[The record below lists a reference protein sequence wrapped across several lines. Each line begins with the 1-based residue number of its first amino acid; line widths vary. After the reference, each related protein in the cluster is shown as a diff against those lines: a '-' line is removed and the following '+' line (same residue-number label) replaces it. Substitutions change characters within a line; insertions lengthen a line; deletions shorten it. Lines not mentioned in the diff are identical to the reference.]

1 MTTFVLDCSVTMSW
15 VFPDEASEATDRLRE
30 SMIEGRAFVP
40 ALWPVEV
47 GNVLLTATRRGRISA
62 GEWPRIRTNLEALP
76 VEIDPVYTSRAW
88 GAALELAREHR
99 LSGYDAAYLELAVR
113 MQLPLATL
121 DRALAASARAEGLDV
136 LVSA

>member
-40 ALWPVEV
+40 ALWLVEV

-76 VEIDPVYTSRAW
+76 VEIDPVSTSRAW
-88 GAALELAREHR
+88 GATLELAREHR
-99 LSGYDAAYLELAVR
+99 LSGYDATYLELAVR